1 MLRKTLSSEREM
13 TDKQIRERLVSLI
26 DLTSLN
32 DDDDAPR
39 IEALCQRAL
48 TPLGN
53 VAAVCVYPRFVALAR
68 STLNQLGAPDIKV
81 ATVCNFPAGDAS
93 VDQVCAEVQ
102 QSLES
107 GADEIDLV
115 YPYRALLAGDTS
127 QGLELIATV
136 ADLCEGRALL
146 KVILETGELQDPELI
161 RQASED
167 AIAAGADF
175 IKTSTGK
182 VNVNA
187 TREAADTMLSVIA
200 AHGGSIGL
208 KPAGGI
214 RTLEQAL
221 GYLELAQWWLGEE
234 WVTPQHLRLGAS
246 GLLDDLLAQTGG
258 AGY

>member
-1 MLRKTLSSEREM
+1 M
-13 TDKQIRERLVSLI
+13 TDQQIRERLVSLI

-32 DDDDAPR
+32 DDDDDAR

-48 TPLGN
+48 TPLGP

-68 STLNQLGAPDIKV
+68 RTLDSLGANGIKV

-93 VDQVCAEVQ
+93 VEQVCAEVR
-102 QSLES
+102 SALAA

-115 YPYRALLAGDTS
+115 YPYPALLAGDNTL
-127 QGLELIATV
+127 GLELTAAV

-146 KVILETGELQDPELI
+146 KVILETGMLQDAELI

-182 VNVNA
+182 VAVNA
-187 TREAADTMLSVIA
+187 TREAADTMLGVIA
-200 AHGGSIGL
+200 AHGGQIGL

-214 RTLEQAL
+214 RTVDQARQ
-221 GYLELAQWWLGEE
+221 YLELAQWWLGAD
-234 WVTPQHLRLGAS
+234 WTTPVHLRLGAS
-246 GLLDDLLAQTGG
+246 SLLDDLLGTSNGG
-258 AGY
+258 RGY